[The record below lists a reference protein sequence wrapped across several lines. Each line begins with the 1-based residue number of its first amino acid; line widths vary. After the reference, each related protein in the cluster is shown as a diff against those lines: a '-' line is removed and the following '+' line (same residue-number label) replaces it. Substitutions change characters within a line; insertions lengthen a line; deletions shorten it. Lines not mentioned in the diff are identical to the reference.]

1 MKKASASGARSRRK
15 EVEALGRSRSS
26 HGRGLEDGLWSRLS
40 KTRRLLSDRLTAILG
55 SRRAIDASLLEELE
69 ELLFT
74 SDMGVEI
81 TEQLIKGLREKVNSK
96 HLEGPEQ
103 VRAVLKEE
111 MISILEAGQGGS
123 RLSPIDKEPPVIP
136 EVFMFVGVNGV
147 GKTTTIAKMAHY
159 YQSQGD
165 SVMLVAGDTFR
176 AAAIEQLQVWGDRLG
191 AEVLSQKRG
200 ADPAAVVFDALSAAK
215 AKDIDKV
222 LIDTAGRL
230 HTKSNLMEELK
241 KIQRIAGQQV
251 SGAPHR
257 VILILDATTG
267 QNAIAQSQVFAQSL
281 GVTDIILAK
290 LDGTAKGGVVFGISQ
305 GLSIPI
311 SFIGTGEKLEDLE
324 IFNPRE
330 FAEAIFE

>member
-1 MKKASASGARSRRK
+1 MSAPGARFRRK
-15 EVEALGRSRSS
+15 GVEALDRSRSS
-26 HGRGLEDGLWSRLS
+26 HGRGLEGGLWSKLS
-40 KTRRLLSDRLTAILG
+40 KTRRLLSDRLNTILG
-55 SRRAIDASLLEELE
+55 GRRAIDTSLLEELE
-69 ELLFT
+69 EVLFS

-81 TEQLIKGLREKVNSK
+81 TEQLVEGLRELIDRKS
-96 HLEGPEQ
+96 LEGPEQ
-103 VRAVLKEE
+103 VKAVLKEE
-111 MISILEAGQGGS
+111 MISILEGSQGGS
-123 RLSPIDKEPPVIP
+123 HLSSLEVEHPGIP
-136 EVFMFVGVNGV
+136 EVCMFVGVNGV

-159 YQSQGD
+159 YQSQGE

-215 AKDIDKV
+215 ARNIDKV

-290 LDGTAKGGVVFGISQ
+290 LDGTAKGGVIIGISQ

-311 SFIGTGEKLEDLE
+311 SFIGTGESPEDLE

-330 FAEAIFE
+330 FAEAIFD

>member
-1 MKKASASGARSRRK
+1 MDRSKASH
-15 EVEALGRSRSS
+15 E
-26 HGRGLEDGLWSRLS
+26 RGLKDGLWSKLS
-40 KTRRLLSDRLTAILG
+40 KTRRLLSDGLNAILG
-55 SRRAIDASLLEELE
+55 GRRAIDASLLEELE
-69 ELLFT
+69 EVLFT

-81 TEQLIKGLREKVNSK
+81 TEQLVAGLREKANSK
-96 HLEGPEQ
+96 SLEGPEQ
-103 VRAVLKEE
+103 VKAVLKEK
-111 MISILEAGQGGS
+111 MISMLEDGQGGS
-123 RLSPIDKEPPVIP
+123 RVSAIDKERTGTP

-159 YQSQGD
+159 YQGQGRT
-165 SVMLVAGDTFR
+165 VMLVAGDTFR

-215 AKDIDKV
+215 ARNIDKV

-241 KIQRIAGQQV
+241 KIQKVAGQQV

-267 QNAIAQSQVFAQSL
+267 QNAIAQSSVFAQSL

-290 LDGTAKGGVVFGISQ
+290 LDGTAKGGVVIGISQ
-305 GLSIPI
+305 DLSIPI
-311 SFIGTGEKLEDLE
+311 SFIGIGEKLEDLE

-330 FAEAIFE
+330 FAEAIFD

>member
-1 MKKASASGARSRRK
+1 LKKASASGARSRRK

-40 KTRRLLSDRLTAILG
+40 KTRRLLSDGLTAILG
-55 SRRAIDASLLEELE
+55 GRRAIDASLLEELE

-81 TEQLIKGLREKVNSK
+81 TEQLIEGLREKVNSK

-123 RLSPIDKEPPVIP
+123 RLSPIDKKPSVIP
-136 EVFMFVGVNGV
+136 EVCMFVGVNGV
-147 GKTTTIAKMAHY
+147 GKTTTMAKMAHY
-159 YQSQGD
+159 YQGQGD

-230 HTKSNLMEELK
+230 HTKSNLMAELK

-257 VILILDATTG
+257 VVLILDATTG

-290 LDGTAKGGVVFGISQ
+290 LDGTAKGGVVLGISQ

>member
-1 MKKASASGARSRRK
+1 M
-15 EVEALGRSRSS
+15 
-26 HGRGLEDGLWSRLS
+26 
-40 KTRRLLSDRLTAILG
+40 T
-55 SRRAIDASLLEELE
+55 IDTSLLEELE

-74 SDMGVEI
+74 SDIGAEI
-81 TEQLIKGLREKVNSK
+81 TEQLIEGLREKANSK
-96 HLEGPEQ
+96 CLEGPEQ
-103 VRAVLKEE
+103 VKAVLREE
-111 MISILEAGQGGS
+111 MISILEAGQGSS
-123 RLSPIDKEPPVIP
+123 RVSPIDKGHPGIP

-159 YQSQGD
+159 YQSRGQT
-165 SVMLVAGDTFR
+165 VLLVAGDTFR

-191 AEVLSQKRG
+191 TEVLSQKRG
-200 ADPAAVVFDALSAAK
+200 ADPAAVVFDALSAAR
-215 AKDIDKV
+215 ARNIDKV

-241 KIQRIAGQQV
+241 KIQRVAGQQV

-267 QNAIAQSQVFAQSL
+267 QNAIAQSRVFAQSL

-290 LDGTAKGGVVFGISQ
+290 LDGTAKGGVIVGISQ

-330 FAEAIFE
+330 FAEAIFD

>member
-1 MKKASASGARSRRK
+1 LNEVSAPGARSQSK
-15 EVEALGRSRSS
+15 EVEALDGSGSS
-26 HGRGLEDGLWSRLS
+26 NERRLKDGLWSKLS
-40 KTRRLLSDRLTAILG
+40 KTRRRLSDGLNSIWG
-55 SRRAIDASLLEELE
+55 GRRAVDASLLEEIE
-69 ELLFT
+69 EVLFT

-81 TEQLIKGLREKVNSK
+81 TRQLVEGLREKANSRS
-96 HLEGPEQ
+96 LEGPEQ
-103 VRAVLKEE
+103 VKAVLKEE
-111 MISILEAGQGGS
+111 VISILEAGQGGS
-123 RLSPIDKEPPVIP
+123 RVSPVDKGHPDIP

-159 YQSQGD
+159 YQSQGRT
-165 SVMLVAGDTFR
+165 VLLVAGDTFR

-215 AKDIDKV
+215 ARNVDKV

-241 KIQRIAGQQV
+241 KIQKVAAQQV

-257 VILILDATTG
+257 VILMLDATTG
-267 QNAIAQSQVFAQSL
+267 QNAIAQSRVFAQSL

-290 LDGTAKGGVVFGISQ
+290 LDGTARGGVVIGISQ
-305 GLSIPI
+305 DLSIPI
-311 SFIGTGEKLEDLE
+311 SFIGIGEKLEDLE

-330 FAEAIFE
+330 FAEAIFD

>member
-1 MKKASASGARSRRK
+1 VNAPGARSRSK
-15 EVEALGRSRSS
+15 EGEALDRSRSS
-26 HGRGLEDGLWSRLS
+26 HERGRKDGLRGKLS
-40 KTRRLLSDRLTAILG
+40 KTRRLLSDGLTTILG
-55 SRRAIDASLLEELE
+55 GRRRIDASMLEELE

-81 TEQLIKGLREKVNSK
+81 TEQLVEGLRDLVDRKA
-96 HLEGPEQ
+96 LEGTEEVKAALKEQ
-103 VRAVLKEE
+103 VISVLEDSQGGSGQSSLKEE
-111 MISILEAGQGGS
+111 QPAT
-123 RLSPIDKEPPVIP
+123 P
-136 EVFMFVGVNGV
+136 EVCMFVGVNGV

-159 YQSQGD
+159 YQGQGS

-200 ADPAAVVFDALSAAK
+200 ADPAAVVFDALVAAK
-215 AKDIDKV
+215 ARNIDKV

-230 HTKSNLMEELK
+230 HTKSNLMAELK

-290 LDGTAKGGVVFGISQ
+290 LDGTAKGGVVVGISQ

-311 SFIGTGEKLEDLE
+311 SFIGTGESPEDLE
-324 IFNPRE
+324 IFKPRE
-330 FAEAIFE
+330 FAEAIFG

>member
-1 MKKASASGARSRRK
+1 MA
-15 EVEALGRSRSS
+15 RSRSS
-26 HGRGLEDGLWSRLS
+26 HGGGLEGGLWGKLS
-40 KTRRLLSDRLTAILG
+40 KTRKLLSGGLTTILG
-55 SRRAIDASLLEELE
+55 GRRAIDASLLEELE
-69 ELLFT
+69 ELLYT

-81 TEQLIKGLREKVNSK
+81 TEQLIQRLRESMDRKP
-96 HLEGPEQ
+96 LEGPEQ
-103 VRAVLKEE
+103 VKAALKQEV
-111 MISILEAGQGGS
+111 ISILEGGQVDA
-123 RLSPIDKEPPVIP
+123 RLSSLEGEHPGIP
-136 EVFMFVGVNGV
+136 EVCMFVGINGV

-159 YQSQGD
+159 YRGNGK

-215 AKDIDKV
+215 ARDIDMV

-241 KIQRIAGQQV
+241 KIQRIAAQQV
-251 SGAPHR
+251 PGAPHR
-257 VILILDATTG
+257 VILVLDATTG

-290 LDGTAKGGVVFGISQ
+290 LDGTAKGGVVVGISQ

-311 SFIGTGEKLEDLE
+311 SFIGTGESLEDLE

-330 FAEAIFE
+330 FAEAIFD